1 MSFLRRR
8 SATPAGPDFDVLAM
22 DPGDSPGNLGAG
34 LLPAPDGSCQGV
46 FLRYDLFGGRGPAM
60 IIGNLPDGSPAREV
74 PEGEIPFEVAQLLL
88 ALEND
93 EEITVV
99 GAEDV
104 PVMQGDNLLIVRRL
118 KLSESRISCVQFDR
132 SDGVLVTIAA
142 WDRPITDDLYA
153 LLKPLPA
160 ELFQQGGDPPTTGP
174 TARRRPSRRRR
185 GRRDPVAVLDLV
197 VLRPSPVTTRW
208 GGPRR
213 R

>member
-8 SATPAGPDFDVLAM
+8 SAATPAGPDFDVLAM
-22 DPGDSPGNLGAG
+22 DPGDWPGNLGAG

-60 IIGNLPDGSPAREV
+60 IIGNLPEGSPAREV
-74 PEGEIPFEVAQLLL
+74 EEGEIPFEVGQLLV
-88 ALEND
+88 ALEN
-93 EEITVV
+93 EEPVHVV
-99 GAEDV
+99 GAEDT

-132 SDGVLVTIAA
+132 SDNVLVTIAS

-160 ELFQQGGDPPTTGP
+160 ELFQQG
-174 TARRRPSRRRR
+174 
-185 GRRDPVAVLDLV
+185 
-197 VLRPSPVTTRW
+197 
-208 GGPRR
+208 
-213 R
+213 